1 MKTSTKLIISF
12 AVGQITQLVMQGVVV
27 SLNMW
32 DSKRVLFCGAA
43 GFVIL
48 FAVIMGVRISAK
60 EAELYD
66 EIDEVGQEVRNG
78 KD

>member
-60 EAELYD
+60 EAEFYD